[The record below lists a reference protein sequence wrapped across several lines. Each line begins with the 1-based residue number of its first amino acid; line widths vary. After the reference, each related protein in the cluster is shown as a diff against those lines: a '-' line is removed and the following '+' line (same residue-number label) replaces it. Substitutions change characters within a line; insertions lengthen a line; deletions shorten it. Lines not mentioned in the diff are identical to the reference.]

1 MPLACVDAT
10 ISSTGRRVSLA
21 TNTNSRTILQALV
34 VKHRNLLMFGKTF
47 RMDGLEIVNIGEN
60 AVAHGD
66 IAILP
71 SLAVHP

>member
-1 MPLACVDAT
+1 VPSACVDAT

-21 TNTNSRTILQALV
+21 TNSRTILQALV